1 MFSLVSGLVKWL
13 CAKEEVNVVIVG
25 LDHAGK
31 TVSGCALA
39 VATAHTNQRG
49 VPVCDVVWLA
59 CVFGVCSWLAD
70 IA

>member
-31 TVSGCALA
+31 TVSGRALA
-39 VATAHTNQRG
+39 VATTHKAAPS
-49 VPVCDVVWLA
+49 VPVCDLV
-59 CVFGVCSWLAD
+59 
-70 IA
+70 